1 MSVLTVSGTME
12 QVSTGQYSQYA
23 GQGKGEQVNTCQY
36 SQFAGQLNMSVL
48 TVCRTTEHAS
58 SRSMQDKGT
67 GQYSQYAGHG
77 KRSVLTVC
85 RTREQVNKWPLSVIS
100 ALYNFKFFTSIIHKH
115 KYTSTPTL
123 HRNNVLGLKPLC
135 TAVNR
140 CLTLSMSIF
149 AYPSVWLALI
159 H

>member
-1 MSVLTVSGTME
+1 MQVSTHSKWNNGTGQYMSVLTVSGTME

-48 TVCRTTEHAS
+48 TVCRTTEHVS

-100 ALYNFKFFTSIIHKH
+100 ALYNFKFFTSIRP
-115 KYTSTPTL
+115 YTVTQTQV
-123 HRNNVLGLKPLC
+123 HQYTNTTQKQRIR
-135 TAVNR
+135 A
-140 CLTLSMSIF
+140 
-149 AYPSVWLALI
+149 
-159 H
+159 